1 MIKALILDLDNTLW
15 DTTGQLVRKAQIE
28 ALKEMA
34 KKGLPIKQSEAAKTR
49 DFLIRKYGQHVNITT
64 KAIEHFGLYR
74 KDRKKAEKI
83 RLIGH
88 HKYHTINIGK
98 ITPFRDTIPTLKKL
112 KKQNKKIILLSYGV
126 PKQQNAKITELGIR
140 RYFDRIVFD
149 ATIGRSNKKIHI
161 RKIVQWL
168 KKKNIGKNEI
178 LLVGDYIKSEIE
190 GGKRLGLKTARMVHG
205 RYSKLKPENRWQRT
219 DYRIRKIKEILRIVD
234 R

>member
-49 DFLIRKYGQHVNITT
+49 DFLIRKYGQHSNITI
-64 KAIEHFGLYR
+64 KAVEHFGLYKKGR
-74 KDRKKAEKI
+74 KLAERI
-83 RLIGH
+83 RMAGH

-126 PKQQNAKITELGIR
+126 PKQQNAKITKLGIR
-140 RYFDRIVFD
+140 RYFDRIIFD
-149 ATIGRSNKKIHI
+149 ATIGRSNKTRYI
-161 RKIVQWL
+161 RKIIQLL
-168 KKKNIGKNEI
+168 KKKNIGRKEI
-178 LLVGDYIKSEIE
+178 LLAGDNIKSEIE

-205 RYSKLKPENRWQRT
+205 RYSRLKPENKWQMA
-219 DYRIRKIKEILRIVD
+219 DHRIRKISEILKLV
-234 R
+234 